1 MRTSIRSH
9 KEGDFML
16 KTLAA
21 AALVLGFASTA
32 HAAPLANKAL
42 GAEAGQNSNIVQVQ
56 QRRHMKQRNWNHRR
70 GHWRHG
76 QVRRGP
82 PPGWRRY
89 STRPWNYQTRGCM
102 MIGPVWFC
110 P

>member
-1 MRTSIRSH
+1 
-9 KEGDFML
+9 ML

-42 GAEAGQNSNIVQVQ
+42 GAEAGQNANVVQVQ
-56 QRRHMKQRNWNHRR
+56 HRRHMKHRNWNHRR
-70 GHWRHG
+70 GHWRGRGH
-76 QVRRGP
+76 VRRGP

-89 STRPWNYQTRGCM
+89 SARPWNYRTRGCVM
-102 MIGPVWFC
+102 FGPVWFC